1 MIEKN
6 RAPHFKFGDGQV
18 HETTSVTKSQYDYK
32 GNAAEIRGFMDEQKK
47 ADLKQHHFAMGSHS
61 TEY

>member
-6 RAPHFKFGDGQV
+6 RNPHFKFGDGHT
-18 HETTSVTKSQYDYK
+18 HEMTSVTKQQYDYK
-32 GNAAEIRGFMDEQKK
+32 GSAADIRGYLDESKK